1 MRVADGVGVVVDVD
15 ALDEGFAFLEVEMF
29 DVVLLAAVEVD
40 GFFVDVRQRT
50 GEINFAD
57 DIWRSGDVDDHEI
70 VARDGTQAYGIGGI
84 GLLRPM
90 EIISR

>member
-40 GFFVDVRQRT
+40 SFFVDVGQRA

-57 DIWRSGDVDDHEI
+57 DIWQSGDVDDHEI
-70 VARDGTQAYGIGGI
+70 VAGDGTQAYGIGGI

-90 EIISR
+90 EIVSR